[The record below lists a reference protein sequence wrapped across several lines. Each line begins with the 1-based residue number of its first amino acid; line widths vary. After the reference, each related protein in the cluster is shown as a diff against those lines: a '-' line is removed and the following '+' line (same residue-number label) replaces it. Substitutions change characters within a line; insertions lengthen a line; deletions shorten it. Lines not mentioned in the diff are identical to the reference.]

1 MAASIEE
8 LAAIVVDCGFHIHRD
23 VGPGLLE
30 SVYETKSQGRKI
42 R

>member
-1 MAASIEE
+1 MIDLQALATSSLDMAFA
-8 LAAIVVDCGFHIHRD
+8 IHRD

-30 SVYETKSQGRKI
+30 SVYEKLMVNRL